1 MTSGADTDH
10 PEPDVR
16 AAALAAAARTRAQ
29 GMHYYGHVL
38 GVTPLRTDGGPG
50 RPHLDVSSAV
60 TPGPVPP
67 AALAT
72 IADLAMGSA
81 IRSVVGA
88 GRRLGTVS
96 MTLHHLVPV
105 VRAPVVPDPRV
116 VWLDDEQVN
125 GVARVDL
132 TDAAGVLVGAAQS
145 WFMALPVPAGTALP
159 LLPWERD
166 EPPAVVPLAE
176 HDLTAAERAA
186 VEATVRAA
194 ERARRHRTSVSAEP
208 HTPAWTDAAE
218 GSARGTLRIG
228 PELTNRVGHV
238 QGGAVYGIAL
248 AAAAHA
254 VGAGLEPAEGS
265 VHFLRPADGD
275 VLTAAASTTRLGR
288 SAAFAEATLTVD
300 DRPVAAGRF
309 AFRPPRPAAP
319 L

>member
-1 MTSGADTDH
+1 MTSGSSTDH
-10 PEPDVR
+10 AEPDVR

-38 GVTPLRTDGGPG
+38 GVTPLRTDAGPS
-50 RPHLDVSSAV
+50 RPHLAVSSAV

-67 AALAT
+67 VALAT
-72 IADLAMGSA
+72 VADLAMGSA

-96 MTLHHLVPV
+96 MTLHHLAPV
-105 VRAPVVPDPRV
+105 VRAPVVPDPRM

-125 GVARVDL
+125 GLARVDL
-132 TDAAGVLVGAAQS
+132 TDAAGALVGAAQG
-145 WFMALPVPAGTALP
+145 WFMALPAPSGTALP

-166 EPPAVVPLAE
+166 ELPAVAPLAE

-194 ERARRHRTSVSAEP
+194 ERAHRHRTSASAELTAP
-208 HTPAWTDAAE
+208 TWTDAAE
-218 GSARGTLRIG
+218 GSARGALRIG
-228 PELTNRVGHV
+228 PEITNRVGHV

-248 AAAAHA
+248 AAATRA
-254 VGAGLEPAEGS
+254 VGAGLEPAEGH
-265 VHFLRPADGD
+265 VQFLRPADGD
-275 VLTAAASTTRLGR
+275 VLTAVASTTRLGR
-288 SAAFAEATLTVD
+288 GAAFAEATLTVG

-309 AFRPPRPAAP
+309 AFRPAR
-319 L
+319 